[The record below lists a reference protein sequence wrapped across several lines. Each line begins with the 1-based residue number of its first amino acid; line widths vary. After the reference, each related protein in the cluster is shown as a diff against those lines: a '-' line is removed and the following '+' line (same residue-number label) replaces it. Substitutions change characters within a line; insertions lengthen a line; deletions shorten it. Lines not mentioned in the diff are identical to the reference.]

1 MTAPT
6 NTLQTYQ
13 AVGNREDLTDV
24 IYRIAPTDTPFM
36 NGIGKN
42 KAKST
47 LHEWQTQDLAAA
59 ANNAQVEGDDATTAD
74 AATPTVRLNNR
85 TQISRKVV
93 IVSGTQ
99 NDGMDPAGRKN
110 ELAYQISL
118 KGLELKR
125 DMETALTQNA
135 TTVTG
140 SSTVARQ
147 LRGLEGWV
155 ATNNDL
161 GTTGAAP
168 NYGTNTAA
176 TDGTQRA
183 FTEAMLKNIIQLS
196 WAQGGN
202 PGTIMLGGT
211 QKQTFSTFT
220 GSSTRFDKGEDKQ
233 LTAAIDVYVSDFGTL
248 KALPNRFQR
257 ARTAFVLEM
266 GRWKTSFLRPMQTT
280 PLAKTG
286 DAEKRMLIT
295 EYTLEAG
302 QEKSGGA
309 IRDLL

>member
-1 MTAPT
+1 MS
-6 NTLQTYQ
+6 
-13 AVGNREDLTDV
+13 
-24 IYRIAPTDTPFM
+24 
-36 NGIGKN
+36 GIGKG
-42 KAKST
+42 KATNT

-59 ANNAQVEGDDATTAD
+59 ANNAAVEGDDAS
-74 AATPTVRLNNR
+74 AAAVTPTVRLNNR
-85 TQISRKVV
+85 TQISTKTI

-99 NDGMDPAGRKN
+99 QSGMNPAGRKD
-110 ELAYQISL
+110 ELAYQLSL

-125 DMETALTQNA
+125 DMETALTQN
-135 TTVTG
+135 TTAITG
-140 SSTVARQ
+140 NSTTARQ

-161 GTTGAAP
+161 GATGAAP
-168 NYGTNTAA
+168 NYNTNTAP
-176 TDGTQRA
+176 TDGTARA
-183 FTEAMLKNIIQLS
+183 FTEAMLKNVIQLA

-202 PGTIMLGGT
+202 PNVIMLGGT

-220 GSSTRFDKGEDKQ
+220 GASTRFDKGEDKQ
-233 LTAAIDVYVSDFGTL
+233 VTAAVDVYVSDFGTI
-248 KALPNRFQR
+248 KAVPNRFQR

-266 GRWKTSFLRPMQTT
+266 GRWKTAFLRPMQTN

-286 DAEKRMLIT
+286 DAEKRQLVV

-302 QEKSGGA
+302 QEKSSGA

>member
-6 NTLQTYQ
+6 NTYQTYS

-36 NGIGKN
+36 SGIGKG
-42 KAKST
+42 KATNT

-59 ANNAQVEGDDATTAD
+59 ANNAAVEGDDAS
-74 AATPTVRLNNR
+74 AAAITPTVRLNNR
-85 TQISRKVV
+85 TQISTKTI

-99 NDGMDPAGRKN
+99 QSGMNPAGRKD
-110 ELAYQISL
+110 ELAYQLSL

-125 DMETALTQNA
+125 DMETALTQN
-135 TTVTG
+135 TTAITG
-140 SSTVARQ
+140 NSTTARQ

-161 GTTGAAP
+161 GATGAAP
-168 NYGTNTAA
+168 NYNTNTAP
-176 TDGTQRA
+176 TDGTARA
-183 FTEAMLKNIIQLS
+183 FTEAMLKNVIQLA

-202 PGTIMLGGT
+202 PNVIMLGGT

-220 GSSTRFDKGEDKQ
+220 GASTRFDKGEDKQ
-233 LTAAIDVYVSDFGTL
+233 VTAAVDVYVSDFGTI
-248 KALPNRFQR
+248 KAVPNRFQR

-266 GRWKTSFLRPMQTT
+266 GRWKTAFLRPMQTN

-286 DAEKRMLIT
+286 DAEKRQLVV

-302 QEKSGGA
+302 QEKASGA

>member
-6 NTLQTYQ
+6 NTYQTYS

-36 NGIGKN
+36 SGIGKG
-42 KAKST
+42 KATNT

-59 ANNAQVEGDDATTAD
+59 ANNAAVEGDDAS
-74 AATPTVRLNNR
+74 AAAVTPTVRLNNR
-85 TQISRKVV
+85 TQISTKTI

-99 NDGMDPAGRKN
+99 QSGMNPAGRKD
-110 ELAYQISL
+110 ELAYQLSL

-125 DMETALTQNA
+125 DMETALTQN
-135 TTVTG
+135 TTAIAG
-140 SSTVARQ
+140 NSTTARQ

-161 GTTGAAP
+161 GATGAAP
-168 NYGTNTAA
+168 NYNTNTAP
-176 TDGTQRA
+176 TDGTARA
-183 FTEAMLKNIIQLS
+183 FTEAMLKNVIQLA

-202 PGTIMLGGT
+202 PNVIMLGGT

-220 GSSTRFDKGEDKQ
+220 GASTRFDKGEDKQ
-233 LTAAIDVYVSDFGTL
+233 VTAAVDVYVSDFGTI
-248 KALPNRFQR
+248 KAVPNRFQR

-266 GRWKTSFLRPMQTT
+266 GRWKTAFLRPMQTN

-286 DAEKRMLIT
+286 DAEKRQLVV

-302 QEKSGGA
+302 QEKASGA